1 MRPSSP
7 RRALRLPLTIGNNA
21 ELAALVE
28 WLRKLCASAEA
39 REAFIRGEIVI
50 EARLDA
56 TLVRTRCAA
65 PAVAASAFAAPLAGD
80 APGLSG
86 DEPAT
91 FCDEAV
97 ITEALLRRL
106 ARPGQAL
113 AVLASVVLTPSARDH
128 ARKEGIRLIG
138 SRGQRK

>member
-80 APGLSG
+80 
-86 DEPAT
+86 EPAT